1 MARLTFP
8 ATLQGIADAE
18 AVAQPRHVLI
28 RPGRDVLVFTR
39 ADMPE
44 SLDPRSVTLNKQ
56 QFLYGLLQV
65 GGQTLWNAALLY
77 MAGMASTGTPNQ
89 KNHWNY
95 SNEFRRLDIY
105 TRQLRL
111 DPGVKGAKTEMQSAT
126 EMDQVF
132 IVGSGYEPPVNTGG

>member
-8 ATLQGIADAE
+8 ATPQGFADAE
-18 AVAQPRHVLI
+18 AVAQPRHILI
-28 RPGRDVLVFTR
+28 RPGRDVLVFTG

-44 SLDPRSVTLNKQ
+44 SLDPRSVTLTKQ

-65 GGQTLWNAALLY
+65 GGQTLWNAALTY

-111 DPGVKGAKTEMQSAT
+111 DPGVKGAKTDPQSVAEMN
-126 EMDQVF
+126 QVF
-132 IVGSGYEPPVNTGG
+132 VVGSGYEPPMSAG

>member
-8 ATLQGIADAE
+8 ATTQGIADAE

-28 RPGRDVLVFTR
+28 RTGRDVLVFTG

-44 SLDPRSVTLNKQ
+44 SLDPRSVTLTKQ

-65 GGQTLWNAALLY
+65 GGQALWNAALSY

-95 SNEFRRLDIY
+95 GNEFRRLDIY

-111 DPGVKGAKTEMQSAT
+111 DPGVKGAKTDPQSVAEMN
-126 EMDQVF
+126 QVF
-132 IVGSGYEPPVNTGG
+132 VVGSGYEPPMSAG

>member
-8 ATLQGIADAE
+8 ASPQGVADAE
-18 AVAQPRHVLI
+18 AVAQPRHILI
-28 RPGRDVLVFTR
+28 RPGRDVLVFTG

-44 SLDPRSVTLNKQ
+44 SLDPRSVTLTKQ

-65 GGQTLWNAALLY
+65 GGQTLWNAALTY

-111 DPGVKGAKTEMQSAT
+111 DPGVKGAKTDPQSVAEMN
-126 EMDQVF
+126 QVF
-132 IVGSGYEPPVNTGG
+132 VVGSGYEPPMSAG